1 MSSTRFLF
9 FSGKGGV
16 GKTSMAASTAVQE
29 AEGGRRTLIVTT
41 DPASNL
47 ADVFETEIG
56 HRIAPIPGV
65 RNLWAMEIDPD
76 QATTEYKE
84 KILGPMRAVF
94 TADVISVVEEQ
105 FNSPCTTEIAAFDRF
120 VKFMDDSEYDL
131 VIFDTAPTGHT
142 IRLLELP
149 VNWSEFIDLSA
160 KGSGQT
166 CLGPVQAIQESK
178 AMYDKAIAELRNPR
192 ATTFIFVVQP
202 EAVAIGETE
211 RSVAEIRQLG
221 VKSIELIINGILP
234 EEVCQDAFFR
244 ARWEMQQRHL
254 QEIERRL
261 VMPARRMFLLDEEI
275 KGVEKLR
282 RTGQMLLEGE
292 TSTQRGDHEHV
303 SA

>member
-1 MSSTRFLF
+1 MKFLF

-29 AEGGRRTLIVTT
+29 AEAGRRTLIVTT

-56 HRIAPIPGV
+56 HHITAIPGV
-65 RNLWAMEIDPD
+65 PNLWAMEIDPD
-76 QATTEYKE
+76 QATTDYKE

-94 TADVISVVEEQ
+94 PPDVIAVVEEQ

-120 VKFMDDSEYDL
+120 VKFMDDPEYDL

-221 VKSIELIINGILP
+221 VKSIELIVNAILP
-234 EEVCQDAFFR
+234 EEVCQDPFFR

-261 VMPARRMFLLDEEI
+261 AVPARRMFLQDDEI
-275 KGVEKLR
+275 KGIEKLR
-282 RTGQMLLEGE
+282 RTGQMLFEGE
-292 TSTQRGDHEHV
+292 TSTKRGDHEQV

>member
-1 MSSTRFLF
+1 MNQSQFLF

-16 GKTSMAASTAVQE
+16 GKTSMACATAVQE
-29 AEGGRRTLIVTT
+29 AERGRKTLIITT

-47 ADVFETEIG
+47 ADVYETEIG
-56 HRIAPIPGV
+56 HRITPIPGV
-65 RNLWAMEIDPD
+65 PNLWAMEIDPD

-94 TADVISVVEEQ
+94 PADVISVVEEQ

-120 VKFMDDSEYDL
+120 VKFMDDPEYDL

-178 AMYDKAIAELRNPR
+178 AMYDKAIAGLRNPG

-202 EAVAIGETE
+202 EAVAISETE
-211 RSVAEIRQLG
+211 RSVAEIRHLG

-234 EEVCQDAFFR
+234 EEVCQDTFFR
-244 ARWEMQQRHL
+244 ARREMQQLHL

-261 VMPARRMFLLDEEI
+261 VMPARRMFLMEEEI
-275 KGVEKLR
+275 KGIERLR
-282 RTGQMLLEGE
+282 RTGQMLVEIDI
-292 TSTQRGDHEHV
+292 STVR
-303 SA
+303 

>member
-1 MSSTRFLF
+1 LF

-29 AEGGRRTLIVTT
+29 AETGRKTLIVTT

-47 ADVFETEIG
+47 GDVFEAEIG
-56 HRIAPIPGV
+56 HRIVPIPGV
-65 RNLWAMEIDPD
+65 SNLWAMEIDPD

-84 KILGPMRAVF
+84 KILGPMREVF
-94 TADVISVVEEQ
+94 PADVIAVVEEQ

-120 VKFMDDSEYDL
+120 VKFMDDPEYDL

-178 AMYDKAIAELRNPR
+178 AMYDKAIAELRNPQ

-221 VKSIELIINGILP
+221 VKSIELVINGILP

-244 ARWEMQQRHL
+244 SRWEMQQRHL

-261 VMPARRMFLLDEEI
+261 VMPARRMYLLEEEI

-282 RTGQMLLEGE
+282 RTGQMLLGGE
-292 TSTQRGDHEHV
+292 TSIQRSNHEHV

>member
-1 MSSTRFLF
+1 
-9 FSGKGGV
+9 
-16 GKTSMAASTAVQE
+16 
-29 AEGGRRTLIVTT
+29 
-41 DPASNL
+41 
-47 ADVFETEIG
+47 
-56 HRIAPIPGV
+56 
-65 RNLWAMEIDPD
+65 
-76 QATTEYKE
+76 
-84 KILGPMRAVF
+84 
-94 TADVISVVEEQ
+94 VEEQ

-120 VKFMDDSEYDL
+120 VKFMDDPEYDL

-178 AMYDKAIAELRNPR
+178 AMYDKAITELRNPG

-221 VKSIELIINGILP
+221 VKSIELIVNAILP
-234 EEVCQDAFFR
+234 EEVCQDPFFR

-261 VMPARRMFLLDEEI
+261 IMPARRMFLEDDEI
-275 KGVEKLR
+275 KGVKKLR
-282 RTGQMLLEGE
+282 RTGQILLEGE
-292 TSTQRGDHEHV
+292 TSTKRGDHEHV

>member
-1 MSSTRFLF
+1 MDSSRFLF

-29 AEGGRRTLIVTT
+29 AERGRKTLIVTT

-56 HRIAPIPGV
+56 HRIAPIPGAP
-65 RNLWAMEIDPD
+65 NLWAMEIDPD
-76 QATTEYKE
+76 QATIEYKE
-84 KILGPMRAVF
+84 KILGPMRGIF
-94 TADVISVVEEQ
+94 PSDVIAVVEEQ

-120 VKFMDDSEYDL
+120 VKFMDNPEFDL

-149 VNWSEFIDLSA
+149 VNWSDFIDLSA

-178 AMYDKAIAELRNPR
+178 AIYDKAIAELRNPE

-234 EEVCQDAFFR
+234 EEVCEDPFFR
-244 ARWEMQQRHL
+244 SRWEMQQRHL
-254 QEIERRL
+254 QEIGRRL
-261 VMPARRMFLLDEEI
+261 DLPTRRMFLQDEEI
-275 KGVEKLR
+275 KGIEKLR
-282 RTGQMLLEGE
+282 RTGQMLMEE
-292 TSTQRGDHEHV
+292 TALNERGNHDRV